1 MPVVLFKT
9 KSLLSDRHL
18 EAAVTLYKYNVCI
31 REVALDNFV
40 LLTDNV
46 G

>member
-1 MPVVLFKT
+1 MSVVLFKT
-9 KSLLSDRHL
+9 KCLLSDRHL
-18 EAAVTLYKYNVCI
+18 EATVTVYKYNVCV

-40 LLTDNV
+40 LLTGNL